1 MKYKCVTD
9 GFKTR
14 GYKNNNLD
22 SKKWV
27 SVVNDDVLECNGD
40 YILKGG
46 VSLCHKDS
54 ILGKYHFRKVD
65 EE

>member
-14 GYKNNNLD
+14 GYRINNLD
-22 SKKWV
+22 SEKCV
-27 SVVNDDVLECNGD
+27 TVVNGDVLESDGD
-40 YILKGG
+40 YIAKDG
-46 VSLCHKDS
+46 VSICHKDS
-54 ILGKYHFRKVD
+54 ILRKYHFRKVD

>member
-14 GYKNNNLD
+14 GYKFDN
-22 SKKWV
+22 SESEKWV
-27 SVVNDDVLECNGD
+27 RVVNGEILDCNGE
-40 YILKGG
+40 YIVKNGI
-46 VSLCHKDS
+46 SLCHKDN

-65 EE
+65 G